1 MMKVIPQKQIGA
13 SPNRLTKINDRKR
26 PSADCPI
33 HPMQEALGDAEFQ
46 VQIGIPPINL
56 LAEHG
61 WRFDT
66 LGSVTAVTLRGHHF
80 LGWPGLVDEF
90 GIAQTPGYAQ
100 AKPGSPFLKIGIGEL
115 QRLDG
120 KDYQF
125 SRPYPVTR
133 WGGQTVEQSRLKL
146 AFRQN
151 FSGHNGWAYDYH
163 KSYQVEA
170 GATRLHIDYA
180 LSNTGRHPLDTDQYN
195 HNFFCFDGV
204 EVSRSYRLQ
213 LGFPVVPAPCLWLRH
228 GKNRLTDFHPVA
240 AGSYFASTQAAPAD
254 QNHFRVTH
262 QKTGQSVL
270 VHGDYPVSRFALWAN
285 QFFLSPEVFVAVRL
299 MPGQSL
305 RWRRSYEFHLNADPR
320 SSNSSAAGPQPV
332 R

>member
-1 MMKVIPQKQIGA
+1 MKATQQKQAGTG
-13 SPNRLTKINDRKR
+13 SSRLTKIDKRKR
-26 PSADCPI
+26 PSVDCPVQ
-33 HPMQEALGDAEFQ
+33 PMQEILGNAEFQ
-46 VQIGIPPINL
+46 VQIGMPPISL
-56 LAEHG
+56 LMERG

-100 AKPGSPFLKIGIGEL
+100 AKPGATFLKIGIGEL
-115 QRLDG
+115 QRLDE

-125 SRPYPVTR
+125 SRPYPVAR
-133 WGGQTVEQSRLKL
+133 WGGLAVEKSNSKL
-146 AFRQN
+146 AIRQK

-170 GATRLHIDYA
+170 GAARLHIDYE

-204 EVSRSYRLQ
+204 EVSPSYSLQ
-213 LGFPVVPAPCLWLRH
+213 LGFPVAQTPSTWLRH
-228 GKNRLTDFHPVA
+228 RKNLLTDFHPVA

-254 QNHFRVTH
+254 QNWFRLNH
-262 QKTGQSVL
+262 RQTGQSVF
-270 VHGDYPVSRFALWAN
+270 VYGDHPVSRFALWAN
-285 QFFLSPEVFVAVRL
+285 QFFFSPEVFIAVRL

-305 RWRRSYEFHLNADPR
+305 RWRRSYEFKR
-320 SSNSSAAGPQPV
+320 GSNL

>member
-1 MMKVIPQKQIGA
+1 MKANPQKQTGA
-13 SPNRLTKINDRKR
+13 SPSWSTKINKRKR

-33 HPMQEALGDAEFQ
+33 RPMQETLGDAHFQ
-46 VQIGIPPINL
+46 VQIGMPPIHL

-66 LGSVTAVTLRGHHF
+66 LGSVTAVALRGHHF

-100 AKPGSPFLKIGIGEL
+100 AKPGATFLKIGIGEL
-115 QRLDG
+115 QRLDE

-125 SRPYPVTR
+125 SRPYPVAR
-133 WGGQTVEQSRLKL
+133 WGDQTVKRSNSKL
-146 AFRQN
+146 AFRQK

-170 GATRLHIDYA
+170 GAARLHIDYELA
-180 LSNTGRHPLDTDQYN
+180 NTGRHPLDTDQYN

-204 EVSRSYRLQ
+204 EVSRAYSLQ
-213 LGFPVVPAPCLWLRH
+213 LGFPVGPAPCLWLRH
-228 GKNRLTDFHPVA
+228 GKNRLTDFHPAA
-240 AGSYFASTQAAPAD
+240 AGGYFASTQAAPAD
-254 QNHFRVTH
+254 QNQFRVTH
-262 QKTGQSVL
+262 QKTGQSVF
-270 VHGDYPVSRFALWAN
+270 VYGDYPVSRFALWAN
-285 QFFLSPEVFVAVRL
+285 QFFFSPEVFVAVRL

-305 RWRRSYEFHLNADPR
+305 QWRRSYEFQLG
-320 SSNSSAAGPQPV
+320 SNL